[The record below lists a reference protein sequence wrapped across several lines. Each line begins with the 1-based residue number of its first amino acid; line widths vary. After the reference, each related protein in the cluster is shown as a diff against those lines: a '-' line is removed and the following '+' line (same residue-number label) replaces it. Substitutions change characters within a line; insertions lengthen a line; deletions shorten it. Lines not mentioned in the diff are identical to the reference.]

1 MLLNAGS
8 SSKKK
13 KQVEYDES
21 EKRGEGGRGEDGHM
35 IDLEHHLYVVS

>member
-21 EKRGEGGRGEDGHM
+21 EKGEGGREGGVRM
-35 IDLEHHLYVVS
+35 VT